1 METRPPPFILLSHSS
16 LSYTTSLTIGFR
28 TQVGKSSKVSH
39 PKLPETSKRRE
50 RNKEFYQRPKG
61 TTTND
66 TTLGLCLNSLFGW
79 FFVLF
84 FFIIICIFLLIEFF
98 QSYVCSSVLG
108 IVKPMYHQTVP
119 HHHLVGMKTLHA
131 YFYLFINK
139 H

>member
-1 METRPPPFILLSHSS
+1 METRPPPFILVSHSS

-98 QSYVCSSVLG
+98 QSYVCSSGYCETNVSSNSSPSPLSG
-108 IVKPMYHQTVP
+108 NEDTTCI
-119 HHHLVGMKTLHA
+119 
-131 YFYLFINK
+131 FLFVY
-139 H
+139 